1 MAAFDEN
8 EGIDALAE
16 FGLNDEEIAGIQ
28 PLAGST
34 SNAPAKNAKIG
45 ELVNAWRTEVGCPE
59 ILPYKEELVNT
70 FRRTLQK
77 QERELDKK
85 LDELDEGGDDR
96 LQEMAEHD
104 IYMMDMERV
113 KYSLARYLRA
123 RILKIE
129 KMSHYIHNSEEH
141 QDRLSDNE
149 REFLHEISRINN
161 NYIEDQIEKKVRG
174 DKGSGTK
181 KYLKSIQDDLIAN
194 AEPDLDTFV
203 FALPDDD
210 IDIIDSL
217 DKPATLN
224 AASAV
229 VIDYNSIKEK
239 VYNGEVFLL

>member
-1 MAAFDEN
+1 
-8 EGIDALAE
+8 
-16 FGLNDEEIAGIQ
+16 
-28 PLAGST
+28 
-34 SNAPAKNAKIG
+34 
-45 ELVNAWRTEVGCPE
+45 
-59 ILPYKEELVNT
+59 
-70 FRRTLQK
+70 
-77 QERELDKK
+77 
-85 LDELDEGGDDR
+85 
-96 LQEMAEHD
+96 
-104 IYMMDMERV
+104 MMDMERV

-129 KMSHYIHNSEEH
+129 KMSHYILNSEEH

-149 REFLHEISRINN
+149 KEFLYEINRINN
-161 NYIEDQIEKKVRG
+161 TYIEDQIDKKVRG
-174 DKGSGTK
+174 DKGSGK
-181 KYLKSIQDDLIAN
+181 KYLKTIQDDLIAN

>member
-34 SNAPAKNAKIG
+34 TNAPAKNAKIG

-129 KMSHYIHNSEEH
+129 KMSHYILNSEEH

-149 REFLHEISRINN
+149 KEFLYEINRINN
-161 NYIEDQIEKKVRG
+161 TYIEDQIDKKVRG
-174 DKGSGTK
+174 DKGSGK
-181 KYLKSIQDDLIAN
+181 KYLKTIQDDLIAN